1 MNHAAQHM
9 DRMYRLQRH
18 IYDATRKFYLLGRDR
33 LIADLKPASG
43 ACVLEIG
50 CGTARNL
57 IHAARLYPHARF
69 YGVDI
74 SIEMLT
80 TARAAIARA
89 GLSDRIGLAWAD
101 ATDFD
106 PAQIFDVAGFDHIF
120 LSYTLS
126 IMPPWRAGLHHAIRL
141 LTSGGVLHI
150 VDFADCARLP
160 GWFRHG
166 LHRWLHAFSVEPRMD
181 LDQTLAGLAAEEGL
195 AMISTTLFRG
205 YAQHLRAV
213 RPG

>member
-1 MNHAAQHM
+1 MTQAAAHM
-9 DRMYRLQRH
+9 DRMYRVQRH

-33 LIADLKPASG
+33 LIAHMQPG
-43 ACVLEIG
+43 AGATVLEIG

-57 IHAARLYPHARF
+57 IQAARRYPAARF

-74 SIEMLT
+74 STEMLT
-80 TARAAIARA
+80 TAHAAIRRA
-89 GLSDRIGLAWAD
+89 GLADRITLAWAD

-106 PAQIFDVAGFDHIF
+106 PARLFGVASFDHVV

-126 IMPPWRAGLHHAIRL
+126 IIPPWQAGLRQATRL
-141 LTSGGVLHI
+141 LAPGGSLHI
-150 VDFADCARLP
+150 VDFAAGARLP
-160 GWFRHG
+160 GWFRRG
-166 LHRWLHAFSVEPRMD
+166 LLRWLKLFAVEPRAE
-181 LDQTLAGLAAEEGL
+181 LEQTLAGLAAAQGL
-195 AMISTTLFRG
+195 TMASTALFGG